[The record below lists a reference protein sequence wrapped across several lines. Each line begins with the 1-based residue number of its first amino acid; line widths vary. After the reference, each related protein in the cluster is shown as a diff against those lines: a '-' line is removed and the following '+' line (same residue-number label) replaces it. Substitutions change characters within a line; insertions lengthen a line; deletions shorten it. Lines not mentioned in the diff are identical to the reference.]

1 MMPGPAVLIVDD
13 NQDLA
18 RSLQKYLLGQ
28 GIEALTESGQEG
40 ALSRLAEHDL
50 SVVLAAAGASGGA
63 GLALAERI
71 RDLPGDKPAV
81 LILSTARPTAR
92 LQRAAKAAGAVGVV
106 PRLAGPRVVVERVR
120 PLLTAKPGAGPPAAA
135 VPNVPVIPV
144 GAAAGR
150 SHTPLPGRT
159 VTPIK
164 QEVLNALAETPRR
177 TPVPSAHPDD
187 YLFDPTLEADSSDGG
202 GAFGELSSSTDADFH
217 HQRGRYHL
225 LNGDH
230 EAALAE
236 LSRAKSIDSTSP
248 VHQAYW
254 AHAKRLSMPGRP
266 DPDGN
271 LADTLR
277 MARMMD
283 PNLVEP
289 HLFLGL
295 LLEDASRPQD
305 ARDCFQQV
313 LKLQPGHAEAR
324 VALERLS
331 KLEHS
336 ED

>member
-1 MMPGPAVLIVDD
+1 MPGPAVLIVDD
-13 NQDLA
+13 NRELA
-18 RSLQKYLLGQ
+18 RSLKRHLASK
-28 GIEALTESGQEG
+28 GIEAVTEAGLED
-40 ALSRLAEHDL
+40 ALSRLSEDQPR
-50 SVVLAAAGASGGA
+50 VVLAAAGASGGK
-63 GLALAERI
+63 GMELARRI
-71 RDLPGDKPAV
+71 RDLPGDRPQV

-92 LQRAAKAAGAVGVV
+92 LGREAKAAGAVGVV
-106 PRLAGPRVVVERVR
+106 PRLAGPRVVADRLR
-120 PLLTAKPGAGPPAAA
+120 PLLRAPAGGTPGKPLPGVA
-135 VPNVPVIPV
+135 VVPVASGPDLTL
-144 GAAAGR
+144 
-150 SHTPLPGRT
+150 TPMAGRT

-164 QEVLNALAETPRR
+164 QEVMDALSSVPRR
-177 TPVPSAHPDD
+177 TPVPGAGPHADD
-187 YLFDPTLEADSSDGG
+187 YLFDPSLESGPDPSGS
-202 GAFGELSSSTDADFH
+202 GATSSSDADFH

-230 EAALAE
+230 QAALSE
-236 LSRAKSIDSTSP
+236 LSRAKALDSTNP